1 MLTKK
6 HYAFRLYVCATV
18 EKQQCFTMEGVSM
31 KNRIIIIVICMIAC
45 LSGIMAGAK
54 SVHAASFITAN
65 NPSLGDSGRRIAT
78 FPDSYEPNNIFTKKY
93 KVCVEKTTIRK
104 GPGTSYASDG
114 IIYKNDI
121 VYVSSIKNGWAKFK
135 LRGEW
140 RYVKASHLE
149 RVK

>member
-1 MLTKK
+1 
-6 HYAFRLYVCATV
+6 
-18 EKQQCFTMEGVSM
+18 M
-31 KNRIIIIVICMIAC
+31 KNQILIIVICMIAA

-54 SVHAASFITAN
+54 SVHASSFMTSN
-65 NPSLGDSGRRIAT
+65 NSNLEGNGRRIVT
-78 FPDSYEPNNIFTKKY
+78 LPDGNEPNNIFTKEY

>member
-1 MLTKK
+1 M
-6 HYAFRLYVCATV
+6 YVTV
-18 EKQQCFTMEGVSM
+18 GKQKLFTMERKSM
-31 KNRIIIIVICMIAC
+31 KNRILIIVICMIVF

-54 SVHAASFITAN
+54 SVHASSFITAN
-65 NPSLGDSGRRIAT
+65 NPDLEDSSKRIAT
-78 FPDSYEPNNIFTKKY
+78 LPDVNEPNNIFTKKY
-93 KVCVEKTTIRK
+93 KVCVKKTTIRK

-149 RVK
+149 KVK

>member
-1 MLTKK
+1 
-6 HYAFRLYVCATV
+6 
-18 EKQQCFTMEGVSM
+18 M
-31 KNRIIIIVICMIAC
+31 KNRILIIVICMIVF

-54 SVHAASFITAN
+54 SVHASSFITAN
-65 NPSLGDSGRRIAT
+65 NPDLEDRS
-78 FPDSYEPNNIFTKKY
+78 K
-93 KVCVEKTTIRK
+93 IRK

-149 RVK
+149 KVK